1 MKPTLHFDKN
11 DSKWLLLEEV
21 NKVFDTRRCHQILS
35 ENAIKPLNRCSDI
48 LKIVM
53 TAAFFNLEISYVVS
67 EFKRN
72 KKLKKQFNIDVIYS
86 ADQVYEFLS
95 RFSEKQFLEFIIKLL
110 NARNYSCCR
119 GIRHIIVDGTD
130 IQIHLNWFGRKISKQ
145 SLLDKPY
152 NWGFSSSKGY
162 YIGLKL
168 TLAIDCRTMQPVAML
183 LHEGTPND
191 AKIFDEIMYE
201 LKRRRIIQRGDDL
214 FFDKGYFSKDNYQI
228 AITKYETLALIFPRG
243 KNPVKSVSDN
253 LSHSLNTFKDG
264 GKDKEFYEALA
275 KATLE
280 RLENWEKYKG
290 LRSKIED
297 FNKLLK
303 VGLSLTKVH
312 RYTEESIH
320 KFVWLNVLL
329 GGLITSLGFRT
340 KKEIQRLTEM

>member
-1 MKPTLHFDKN
+1 MKPTLYYDEN
-11 DSKWLLLEEV
+11 DSKWLLLDEV
-21 NKVFDTRRCHQILS
+21 NKVFDSRRTYQELAK
-35 ENAIKPLNRCSDI
+35 NGIKPIDRCCDI

-53 TAAFFNLEISYVVS
+53 TALFFDLDISYVVS
-67 EFKRN
+67 EFNRN
-72 KKLKKQFNIDVIYS
+72 QKLQKQFNIDVIYS
-86 ADQVYEFLS
+86 AEQIYEFLS

-110 NARNYSCCR
+110 NNVNYKNTR

-130 IQIHLNWFGRKISKQ
+130 IQVHLNWFGRKISKQ

-152 NWGFSSSKGY
+152 KWGFSSSKGY

-191 AKIFDEIMYE
+191 AKIFDEIMSE
-201 LKRRRIIQRGDDL
+201 LKIRRIIRRGDDL

-228 AITKYETLALIFPRG
+228 AITKYETLVLIFPRG
-243 KNPVKSVSDN
+243 KDPVKSVSDN
-253 LSHSLNTFKDG
+253 ISYSLKTFTDEG
-264 GKDKEFYEALA
+264 RDKEFYEELT
-275 KATLE
+275 KKTLE
-280 RLENWEKYKG
+280 RLKNWDKYKG

-303 VGLSLTKVH
+303 VGLSLSKVH
-312 RYTEESIH
+312 RYTKQSIH

-329 GGLITSLGFRT
+329 GGLITSCGFRT